1 MLHVR
6 IAWWWAAVLNSSV
19 MPTSSMTTDIQKT
32 VPFRCWKW
40 FGGMIPSLKLTWHL
54 KMDGWKTSF
63 PFRMLYFQVRTVS
76 FREGK
81 ARRWENQRGD
91 LYGNFFDP

>member
-32 VPFRCWKW
+32 VTFRCWKW
-40 FGGMIPSLKLTWHL
+40 FGEARPA
-54 KMDGWKTSF
+54 DGEIKKVT
-63 PFRMLYFQVRTVS
+63 
-76 FREGK
+76 
-81 ARRWENQRGD
+81 N
-91 LYGNFFDP
+91 GNFFDPGLVGSQDVQYTCNA